1 MSFAP
6 NEYLKPSLSEAL
18 RCRQHAL
25 KTFNADQFR
34 LLPKDKFLFHVAFNV
49 NWQAINPLSIE
60 ASLLQTLKYE
70 INLLVRSTDLP
81 SYHVSSET
89 LNQYNRK
96 RVVQFQHKYNDI
108 KISFH
113 DDNMG
118 LINQLWQTYYKYY
131 YNDPTTS
138 GKKGAYNKTAMKESS
153 YITNPYGFMGRVK
166 QFFNYITIY
175 QMSRH
180 EYVSY
185 KIINP
190 LITHWGGNGLA
201 YHSGDSH
208 NFDLT
213 LAYEAVL
220 YGTGYVNDGQI
231 EGFAT
236 SHYDWYPSPLG
247 TEYPANAADYPAFP
261 RTSSLAGNKVTST
274 AASAAAI
281 NASTNTNTRTTS
293 GSLSGI
299 NVSASSTTATTAT
312 TGNLSNTNTSSNKLA
327 GVKIPVGQTASSTVA
342 TPITTSTGSLAKTGA
357 TTTGTTVGTTTL
369 TTGGTTGTKT
379 NTTNTNYAQN
389 GYVG

>member
-6 NEYLKPSLSEAL
+6 NEYLKPSLTEAL

-25 KTFNADQFR
+25 KTFNTDQFR
-34 LLPKDKFLFHVAFNV
+34 LLPKDKFLFHVAFNI

-60 ASLLQTLKYE
+60 ASVLKTLKSE

-81 SYHVSSET
+81 TYQVASET

-96 RVVQFQHKYNDI
+96 RVVQYQHKYNDI
-108 KISFH
+108 KISLH

-138 GKKGAYNKTAMKESS
+138 GKKGSYNKTAMKESS

-213 LAYEAVL
+213 IAYEAVS
-220 YGTGYVNDGQI
+220 YGTGYVDDGQI

-236 SHYDWYPSPLG
+236 THYDWAPSPLSSS
-247 TEYPANAADYPAFP
+247 YPANAGSYPAFP
-261 RTSSLAGNKVTST
+261 RTASLAGSKITS
-274 AASAAAI
+274 AASATAV
-281 NASTNTNTRTTS
+281 NASTNTNTA
-293 GSLSGI
+293 GG
-299 NVSASSTTATTAT
+299 VS
-312 TGNLSNTNTSSNKLA
+312 NLSNTTVGKSSVP
-327 GVKIPVGQTASSTVA
+327 GVTIPVGIQ
-342 TPITTSTGSLAKTGA
+342 
-357 TTTGTTVGTTTL
+357 TGTTVG
-369 TTGGTTGTKT
+369 KQI
-379 NTTNTNYAQN
+379 TTNTGTLAQQTVTTPVGTGTPSTANYAKTI
-389 GYVG
+389 

>member
-1 MSFAP
+1 MSFTP
-6 NEYLKPSLSEAL
+6 NEYLIPSRDETL

-25 KTFNADQFR
+25 KTFNTDQFR

-49 NWQAINPLSIE
+49 NWQAINPISIE

-81 SYHVSSET
+81 AYQVSSET

-96 RVVQFQHKYNDI
+96 RVVQYQHKYNDI

-131 YNDPTTS
+131 YNDPTVS
-138 GKKGAYNKTAMKESS
+138 SKKGSYNKTAMKEAS
-153 YITNPYGFMGRVK
+153 YITNPYGYMGRVK

-190 LITHWGGNGLA
+190 LITHWGGNNLA
-201 YHSGDSH
+201 YHSGESH

-213 LAYEAVL
+213 LAYEAVS
-220 YGTGYVNDGQI
+220 YGTGYVDDGQI
-231 EGFAT
+231 EGFST
-236 SHYDWYPSPLG
+236 IHYDWMPSPLG
-247 TEYPANAADYPAFP
+247 SNYPANAGSYPAFP
-261 RTSSLAGNKVTST
+261 RTSSLSNSAKNLSS
-274 AASAAAI
+274 AASSAAI
-281 NASTNTNTRTTS
+281 NATTNTKP
-293 GSLSGI
+293 
-299 NVSASSTTATTAT
+299 STGGLTVT
-312 TGNLSNTNTSSNKLA
+312 TGT
-327 GVKIPVGQTASSTVA
+327 TVA
-342 TPITTSTGSLAKTGA
+342 SQVTTTTGA
-357 TTTGTTVGTTTL
+357 IAKAGTPPTTTGTTASQ
-369 TTGGTTGTKT
+369 KIS
-379 NTTNTNYAQN
+379 NSSNNYAQN
-389 GYVG
+389 I